1 MEIVVKVT
9 QNWSFES
16 VKIRARMVLSMARIW
31 MWFFSLLVRENSVAE
46 WWNSGP
52 EFTSRKYNIN
62 VFLGSDLFQF
72 YEGYFYYKYRPC
84 IRVNLEIEGVETRV

>member
-1 MEIVVKVT
+1 
-9 QNWSFES
+9 
-16 VKIRARMVLSMARIW
+16 
-31 MWFFSLLVRENSVAE
+31 VAE